1 MPSCPAVGDAIER
14 LAQGNVAGVKTVLA
28 SVALALAVYQLVLI
42 AIGYGKLRLPFLG
55 ARPASGAHRASGD
68 AIATLL
74 VLVGAA
80 CVAVYGLDDDMVVHA
95 VAGAALLGVLAAK
108 VAVVRRG
115 LGLSHRLPLFGG
127 AVFVLLCL
135 TWATSAPEALE

>member
-1 MPSCPAVGDAIER
+1 VGDAIER
-14 LAQGNVAGVKTVLA
+14 LAQGNVGGVKTVLA

-42 AIGYGKLRLPFLG
+42 GVSYGKLRVPFLG
-55 ARPASGAHRASGD
+55 ARPASSAHRASGD

-74 VLVGAA
+74 VLVGAT
-80 CVAVYGLDDDMVVHA
+80 CVAVYGFDDDMTVHA
-95 VAGAALLGVLAAK
+95 IAGAALLGVLAAK

-115 LGLSHRLPLFGG
+115 LGLGHRLPVFGVT
-127 AVFVLLCL
+127 VFVLLCV